1 MLLSFI
7 CIETYPNNFELL
19 QKKIFNY
26 ILKGKVQ
33 AGYIINCYMLVC
45 LATYFIRK
53 SCKDAMCPS
62 WSAFSDPIIWL
73 TILGLL
79 FALIHKDCMYIFI
92 SSLTDDLLFLYE
104 IFELN
109 VILILIYRFIF
120 QKTRRFIHVIH
131 NNKN

>member
-1 MLLSFI
+1 
-7 CIETYPNNFELL
+7 
-19 QKKIFNY
+19 
-26 ILKGKVQ
+26 
-33 AGYIINCYMLVC
+33 
-45 LATYFIRK
+45 
-53 SCKDAMCPS
+53 MCPS

-109 VILILIYRFIF
+109 GILICWYRFIF
-120 QKTRRFIHVIH
+120 QKQDVLYMLYTTTKI
-131 NNKN
+131 K